1 MQRRRFYASPGELEG
16 NRVRLSLDESHHLI
30 RVLRL
35 NRGDDVFVFDG
46 YGREYQ
52 CKFDKIENQR
62 AVLEIVEALSDE
74 VESPL
79 QLTLAQAL
87 AKGEKFDLVVQK
99 ATELGVS
106 RIVPIASE
114 HADWKLNR
122 EQAEK
127 KVERW
132 QRISLEALK
141 QCGRRR
147 LVEINKPLTL
157 TDFLNTRRGEASRRE
172 SQDAVIYF
180 NERGGLLIKEALDEL
195 VDKGSV
201 IALIGPEGGW
211 SDEEIEFMNGRG
223 CLALTLGRRVLRTE
237 TAAIVAATLLQH
249 LLGDLS
255 R

>member
-1 MQRRRFYASPGELEG
+1 MQRRRFYASPDEIEG
-16 NRVRLSLDESHHLI
+16 SCIRLSPGESHHLI

-35 NRGDDVFVFDG
+35 NRDDEVFVFDG
-46 YGREYQ
+46 CGKEYR
-52 CKFDKIENQR
+52 CKVDKVENQH

-74 VESPL
+74 VESLL

-114 HADWKLNR
+114 HADLKLNR

-147 LVEINKPLTL
+147 LVEISKPLAL
-157 TDFLNTRRGEASRRE
+157 MDFLKASREEASRRV
-172 SQDAVIYF
+172 SQNAVIYF
-180 NERGGLLIKEALDEL
+180 HERGGSLIKDVLAEL
-195 VDKGSV
+195 VDKRAV
-201 IALIGPEGGW
+201 VAVIGPEGGW
-211 SDEEIEFMNGRG
+211 SDDEIKLMNERG
-223 CLALTLGRRVLRTE
+223 CLAVTLGRRVLRTE
-237 TAAIVAATLLQH
+237 TAAIVAVTLLQH

>member
-1 MQRRRFYASPGELEG
+1 MQRRRFYASPAELDG

-35 NRGDDVFVFDG
+35 NRGDEVFVFDG
-46 YGREYQ
+46 YGREYR
-52 CKFDKIENQR
+52 CKFDKVENQR

-79 QLTLAQAL
+79 HLTLAQAL
-87 AKGEKFDLVVQK
+87 AKGEKFDFVVQK
-99 ATELGVS
+99 ATELGVN

-114 HADWKLNR
+114 HADLKLNR

-147 LVEINKPLTL
+147 LVEINMPLTL
-157 TDFLNTRRGEASRRE
+157 ADFLNASREQASGRK
-172 SQDAVIYF
+172 SQSPVVYF
-180 NERGGLLIKEALDEL
+180 NERGGLLIKEALDKL
-195 VDKGSV
+195 VDKGTV
-201 IALIGPEGGW
+201 MALIGPEGGW
-211 SDEEIEFMNGRG
+211 SDDEIEFMNERG